1 MYNCTFDI
9 DVVVIYQHEGR
20 SLDINNPWTSAVL
33 WHTKYGRRGMA
44 LASFGVEYK

>member
-20 SLDINNPWTSAVL
+20 SLDINNPWTSA
-33 WHTKYGRRGMA
+33 RGVMAHKIQEA
-44 LASFGVEYK
+44 LASFHLKIGGV

>member
-33 WHTKYGRRGMA
+33 WHTKYRRYG
-44 LASFGVEYK
+44 FGIIWSGV